1 MVKYILRMSLAIL
14 MIISLSGCNSLN
26 PVDWF
31 FSDTPS
37 IEAQVG
43 KTNEKTVGIK
53 AEEIALNKETRT
65 AEHIVEDSKIGTIT
79 GGTITIDESIPW
91 YYWVL
96 LVMGWML
103 PSPGEIYRGLGN
115 LFINI
120 KKFIKD

>member
-1 MVKYILRMSLAIL
+1 MSLAIL
-14 MIISLSGCNSLN
+14 MIVFTTACSPIGILGGL
-26 PVDWF
+26 V
-31 FSDTPS
+31 SDTPS

-79 GGTITIDESIPW
+79 GGTITIDEGVPV
-91 YYWVL
+91 WVWL
-96 LVMGWML
+96 LLILGWIL
-103 PSPGEIYRGLGN
+103 PSPAEIYRGLGN

>member
-14 MIISLSGCNSLN
+14 MIVFTTACSPIGFLGGL
-26 PVDWF
+26 V
-31 FSDTPS
+31 SDTPS

>member
-14 MIISLSGCNSLN
+14 MIVFTTACSPMGILGGL
-26 PVDWF
+26 V
-31 FSDTPS
+31 SDTPS

-103 PSPGEIYRGLGN
+103 PSPGEIYRGIGN